1 MRKIQLLGHNFLIP
15 QRVVLYIGN
24 FNNKYEK
31 HIWKKIGFVT
41 FSDNANTNYKQ
52 RELKTINLKDMNIS
66 GQYIKFE
73 VYQNHSNKK
82 NIFNQVAIDAINF
95 MGTPKPDKAKEMA
108 DRYVRV
114 GIKLQDI
121 FEDTSFSGPSFDET
135 YRVEN

>member
-108 DRYVRV
+108 DRCVFLFW
-114 GIKLQDI
+114 II
-121 FEDTSFSGPSFDET
+121 FKAKI
-135 YRVEN
+135 